1 MTPSIITK
9 YDCEAIQAA
18 MAVTLLHFK
27 NAHPELTLK
36 TIGKIIEREPQ
47 SVHAYIC
54 TDTEMPATC
63 WLKLTAKYP
72 ELEERLIYN
81 LDEAEKAFRARQRSL
96 NLPSPAPEE
105 MAA

>member
-1 MTPSIITK
+1 MSPSIITK

-27 NAHPELTLK
+27 NAHPGLTLK
-36 TIGKIIEREPQ
+36 KIGKLIEREPQ

-54 TDTEMPATC
+54 TETEMPATC
-63 WLKLTAKYP
+63 WLKLVAAYP
-72 ELEERLIYN
+72 ELDDRLIYN
-81 LDEAEKAFRARQRSL
+81 LDEAEKAFRAKQRSL
-96 NLPSPAPEE
+96 SLPMPAPEE